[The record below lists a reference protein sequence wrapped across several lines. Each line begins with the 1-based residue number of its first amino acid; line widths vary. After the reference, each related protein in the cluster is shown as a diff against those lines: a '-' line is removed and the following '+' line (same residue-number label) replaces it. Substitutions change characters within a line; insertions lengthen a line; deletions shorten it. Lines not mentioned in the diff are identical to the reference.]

1 MRKIPFT
8 KMHGA
13 GNDYIYIDCFAF
25 PFDFDPSDLAK
36 KMSPR
41 HFSVGG
47 DGVVLILP
55 SEVADAKMRM
65 FNLDGSEGK
74 MCGNAIRCVAKYL
87 SDHGLTDKSV
97 ITVETLSGIKTLR
110 LFKAD
115 GRVVRVSVDM
125 GKAVFTPQAIPVLFN
140 GDEMVDKP
148 VTVLG
153 KEYRM
158 TAVSMGNPHAVIF
171 TSEVKDLDLA
181 AMGPT
186 FERLPIFPERVNTE
200 FVEVVDESTLLM
212 RVWER
217 GSGETYACGTG
228 ACATVAAAVKTGR
241 VKADGEITVRLLGG
255 DLSIKVATDY
265 TVTMTG
271 GATEVYQGVYDYDE
285 DQGE

>member
-13 GNDYIYIDCFAF
+13 GNDYIYIDLFAA
-25 PFDFDPSDLAK
+25 PLDFDPADLAR

-87 SDHGLTDKSV
+87 SDHGLTTKDV

-110 LFKAD
+110 LFREQGKVA
-115 GRVVRVSVDM
+115 RVSVEM
-125 GKAVFTPQAIPVLFN
+125 GVASFVPAEIPVVTDLA
-140 GDEMVDKP
+140 EMVEQP
-148 VTVLG
+148 VEVLG
-153 KEYRM
+153 KTYRM
-158 TAVSMGNPHAVIF
+158 TAVSMGNPHSVIF
-171 TSEVKDLDLA
+171 TDGVKDLDLA
-181 AMGPT
+181 SMGPS
-186 FERLPIFPERVNTE
+186 FETLSIFPERVNTE
-200 FVEVVDESTLLM
+200 FAEILDDDTILM

-217 GSGETYACGTG
+217 GSGETFACGTG
-228 ACATVAAAVKTGR
+228 ASALVAAAVKTGR
-241 VKADGEITVRLLGG
+241 VPAGREITVRLLGG
-255 DLSIKVATDY
+255 DLTIKVDEGYA
-265 TVTMTG
+265 VTMTG

-285 DQGE
+285 D

>member
-1 MRKIPFT
+1 MRKISFT

-13 GNDYIYIDCFAF
+13 ANDYIYIDLFDK
-25 PFDFDPSDLAK
+25 PLDFDPADLAR

-55 SEVADAKMRM
+55 GTVADAKMRM

-87 SDHGLTDKSV
+87 YDHDLVKKDV
-97 ITVETLSGIKTLR
+97 ITVETLSGVKTLR
-110 LFKAD
+110 LFVEN
-115 GRVVRVSVDM
+115 GLVSRVSVKM
-125 GKAVFTPQAIPVLFN
+125 GRAIFAPKDIPVLFD
-140 GDEMVDKP
+140 GAEMVEEP
-148 VTVLG
+148 ITVLG
-153 KEYRM
+153 EHYRM

-171 TSEVKDLDLA
+171 TDGVQNLDLSKI
-181 AMGPT
+181 GPT
-186 FERLPIFPERVNTE
+186 FENLSIFPERVNTE
-200 FVEVVDESTLLM
+200 FVEVLDKSTLRM

-241 VKADGEITVRLLGG
+241 VPAGEEVTVRLIGG
-255 DLSIKVATDY
+255 DLTVTVSPDY
-265 TVTMTG
+265 DVTMTG
-271 GATEVYQGVYDYDE
+271 GATEVYQGVYQYDE
-285 DQGE
+285 D

>member
-13 GNDYIYIDCFAF
+13 GNDYIYIDLYRS
-25 PFDFDPSDLAK
+25 PIDFDPNDLAR

-47 DGVVLILP
+47 DGVVLILA
-55 SEVADAKMRM
+55 SDVADAKMRM

-87 SDHGLTDKSV
+87 SDHGLTDKDV

-110 LFKAD
+110 LYKQD
-115 GRVVRVSVDM
+115 GKVARVSVEM
-125 GKAVFTPQAIPVLFN
+125 GVANFTPAAIPVLF
-140 GDEMVDKP
+140 DKEEMVDEP

-153 KEYRM
+153 KTYRM

-171 TSEVKDLDLA
+171 TTGVAELDLA

-186 FERLPIFPERVNTE
+186 FETLPIFPERVNTE
-200 FVEVVDESTLLM
+200 FAEMSDDKTILM

-217 GSGETYACGTG
+217 GSGETFACGTG
-228 ACATVAAAVKTGR
+228 ASALVAAAVKTGR
-241 VKADGEITVRLLGG
+241 VKAGEEITVRLLGG
-255 DLSIKVATDY
+255 DLTIKVNADY
-265 TVTMTG
+265 AVTMTG
-271 GATEVYQGVYDYDE
+271 GATEVYQGVYWYDE
-285 DQGE
+285 D

>member
-13 GNDYIYIDCFAF
+13 GNDYIYIDLYDS
-25 PFDFDPSDLAK
+25 PLDFDPADLAR

-41 HFSVGG
+41 HFSVGA

-55 SEVADAKMRM
+55 SSVADARMRM

-87 SDHGLTDKSV
+87 SDHSLVNKDV
-97 ITVETLSGIKTLR
+97 ITVETLSGVKTLK
-110 LFKAD
+110 LYKQK
-115 GRVVRVSVDM
+115 GIVRSVSVDM
-125 GKAVFTPQAIPVLFN
+125 GVATFAPAEIPVLFE
-140 GDEMVDKP
+140 GVEMVESP

-153 KEYRM
+153 KTVKM

-171 TSEVKDLDLA
+171 TEGVDEMDLA
-181 AMGPT
+181 KVGPVY
-186 FERLPIFPERVNTE
+186 ENLPIFPERVNTE
-200 FVEVVDESTLLM
+200 FVERVDDTTFKM

-228 ACATVAAAVKTGR
+228 ASAVVAAAVKTGR
-241 VKADGEITVRLLGG
+241 AKAGQPITVRLIGG
-255 DLSIKVATDY
+255 ELTITVDSDY
-265 TVTMTG
+265 RVTMTG
-271 GATEVYQGVYDYDE
+271 GATEVYQGVYAYDE
-285 DQGE
+285 N

>member
-13 GNDYIYIDCFAF
+13 GNDYIYIDLFSS
-25 PFDFDPSDLAK
+25 PLDFDPNDLAR

-74 MCGNAIRCVAKYL
+74 MCGNAIRCVAPYL
-87 SDHGLTDKSV
+87 SDHGLTDKDV

-110 LFKAD
+110 LFKQNGKVA
-115 GRVVRVSVDM
+115 RVSVEM
-125 GKAVFTPQAIPVLFN
+125 GVADFTPAAIPVLT
-140 GDEMVDKP
+140 DKAEMVEEP

-153 KEYRM
+153 RSYRM

-171 TSEVKDLDLA
+171 TSGVASLDLA
-181 AMGPT
+181 SMGPT
-186 FERLPIFPERVNTE
+186 FETLPIFPERVNTE
-200 FVEVVDESTLLM
+200 FAEILDDKTILM

-217 GSGETYACGTG
+217 GSGETFACGTG
-228 ACATVAAAVKTGR
+228 ASALVAAAVKTGR
-241 VKADGEITVRLLGG
+241 AKEGEEITVRLIGG
-255 DLSIKVATDY
+255 DLTIKVNADY
-265 TVTMTG
+265 AVTMTG
-271 GATEVYQGVYDYDE
+271 GATEVYQGVYFYDE
-285 DQGE
+285 D

>member
-1 MRKIPFT
+1 MRKIAFT

-13 GNDYIYIDCFAF
+13 GNDYIYIDLFAS
-25 PFDFDPSDLAK
+25 PLDFDPADLAR

-87 SDHGLTDKSV
+87 SDHGLTDKDV

-110 LFKAD
+110 LFKENGKVA
-115 GRVVRVSVDM
+115 RVSVEM
-125 GKAVFTPQAIPVLFN
+125 GVASFVPAEIPVLT
-140 GDEMVDKP
+140 DRREMVDEP
-148 VTVLG
+148 VSVLG
-153 KEYRM
+153 KTYRM
-158 TAVSMGNPHAVIF
+158 TAVSMGNPHSVIF
-171 TSEVKDLDLA
+171 TQGVGDLDLA

-186 FERLPIFPERVNTE
+186 FENLSIFPERVNTE
-200 FVEVVDESTLLM
+200 FAEIIDDSTIRM

-217 GSGETYACGTG
+217 GSGETFACGTG
-228 ACATVAAAVKTGR
+228 ASALVAAAVKTGR
-241 VKADGEITVRLLGG
+241 VPAGREITVRLLGG
-255 DLSIKVATDY
+255 DLTIRVDENYA
-265 TVTMTG
+265 VTMTG

-285 DQGE
+285 D

>member
-13 GNDYIYIDCFAF
+13 GNDYIYIDLFDA
-25 PFDFDPSDLAK
+25 PLDFDPSDLAR

-41 HFSVGG
+41 HFSVGA

-55 SEVADAKMRM
+55 SEVADARMRM

-87 SDHGLTDKSV
+87 SDHALIKKDV
-97 ITVETLSGIKTLR
+97 ITVETLSGIKTLN
-110 LFKAD
+110 LYKK
-115 GRVVRVSVDM
+115 GGVVVSVSVDM
-125 GKAVFTPQAIPVLFN
+125 GVAVFTPEEIPVLHD
-140 GDEMVDKP
+140 GAEMLEAP

-153 KEYRM
+153 KEVKM

-171 TSEVKDLDLA
+171 TERVDDLDLEKI
-181 AMGPT
+181 GPT
-186 FERLPIFPERVNTE
+186 YENLRIFPERVNTE
-200 FVEVVDESTLLM
+200 FVEVIDSRTLKM

-228 ACATVAAAVKTGR
+228 ASATVAAAVRTGR
-241 VKADGEITVRLLGG
+241 VPAGEPITVRLVGG
-255 DLSIKVATDY
+255 DLTITVDKDY
-265 TVTMTG
+265 RVTMTG
-271 GATEVYQGVYDYDE
+271 GATEVYQGVYAYDE
-285 DQGE
+285 D

>member
-25 PFDFDPSDLAK
+25 PLCFDPEDLAR

-55 SEVADAKMRM
+55 SEKADAKMRM

-87 SDHGLTDKSV
+87 SDHGLTQKDV

-110 LFKAD
+110 LFKEQ
-115 GRVVRVSVDM
+115 GKVVRVSVEM
-125 GKAVFTPQAIPVLFN
+125 GQAVFAPKDIPVLFE
-140 GDEMVDKP
+140 GTEMVEAP
-148 VTVLG
+148 VSVLG
-153 KEYRM
+153 KQYAI

-171 TSEVKDLDLA
+171 TEGVKDMDLA
-181 AMGPT
+181 AIGPT
-186 FERLPIFPERVNTE
+186 FETLSIFPERVNTE
-200 FVEVVDESTLLM
+200 FAEMIDDKTILM

-228 ACATVAAAVKTGR
+228 ASATVAAAVKTGR
-241 VKADGEITVRLLGG
+241 VKAGDEITVRLLGG
-255 DLSIKVATDY
+255 DLSIRVGADY
-265 TVTMTG
+265 AVTMTG
-271 GATEVYQGVYDYDE
+271 PATEVYQGEYWYDE
-285 DQGE
+285 N

>member
-1 MRKIPFT
+1 MRKIAFT

-13 GNDYIYIDCFAF
+13 GNDYIYIDLFSSSL
-25 PFDFDPSDLAK
+25 DFDPADLAR

-41 HFSVGG
+41 HFSVGA

-87 SDHGLTDKSV
+87 SDHGLVRKDV

-110 LFKAD
+110 P
-115 GRVVRVSVDM
+115 VVENGVVTSVAVDM
-125 GKAVFTPQAIPVLFN
+125 GRAVFTPAEIPVLFD
-140 GDEMVDKP
+140 GAEMVDLP
-148 VTVLG
+148 VNVLG
-153 KEYRM
+153 KEVKM

-171 TSEVKDLDLA
+171 STGVDELDLA
-181 AMGPT
+181 KIGPT
-186 FERLPIFPERVNTE
+186 YENLPLFPERVNTE
-200 FVEVVDESTLLM
+200 FAELIDARVLKM

-241 VKADGEITVRLLGG
+241 VPAGEPITVRLIGG
-255 DLSIKVATDY
+255 DLTITVDGDY
-265 TVTMTG
+265 RVTMTG
-271 GATEVYQGVYDYDE
+271 GVTEVYQGVYAYDE
-285 DQGE
+285 D

>member
-25 PFDFDPSDLAK
+25 PLDFDPADLAR

-55 SEVADAKMRM
+55 SEKADAMMRM

-87 SDHGLTDKSV
+87 SDHGLTNKDT
-97 ITVETLSGIKTLR
+97 IMVETLSGIKTLR
-110 LFKAD
+110 LYKEE
-115 GRVVRVSVDM
+115 GKVVRVSVEM
-125 GKAVFTPQAIPVLFN
+125 GRATFRPAEIPVLFE
-140 GDEMVDKP
+140 GAEMVDEP
-148 VTVLG
+148 VVVLG

-158 TAVSMGNPHAVIF
+158 TAVGMGNPHAVIF
-171 TSEVKDLDLA
+171 TTGVKDLDLA
-181 AMGPT
+181 KMGPT
-186 FERLPIFPERVNTE
+186 FETLPIFPERVNTE
-200 FVEVVDESTLLM
+200 FVEEIDDHTLLM

-217 GSGETYACGTG
+217 GSGETFACGTG
-228 ACATVAAAVKTGR
+228 ASATVAAAVKTGR
-241 VKADGEITVRLLGG
+241 VKSGEEITVRLLGG
-255 DLSIKVATDY
+255 DLTITVGADY
-265 TVTMTG
+265 AVTMTG
-271 GATEVYQGVYDYDE
+271 PATEVYQGAYDYDE
-285 DQGE
+285 D

>member
-13 GNDYIYIDCFAF
+13 GNDYIYIDCFAH
-25 PFDFDPSDLAK
+25 PFDFDPEDLAR

-41 HFSVGG
+41 HFSVGA

-87 SDHGLTDKSV
+87 SDHGLTSKSV

-110 LFKAD
+110 LFSEKGKVA
-115 GRVVRVSVDM
+115 RVSVDM
-125 GKAVFTPQAIPVLFN
+125 GRAVFTPDRIPVLFA
-140 GDEMVDKP
+140 GEEMVDAAVP
-148 VTVLG
+148 VLG

-171 TSEVKDLDLA
+171 TTGVSDLDLEK
-181 AMGPT
+181 MGPT
-186 FERLPIFPERVNTE
+186 FERLSIFPERVNTE
-200 FVEVVDESTLLM
+200 FAEMRDEHTIEM

-241 VKADGEITVRLLGG
+241 VRAGEEITVKLLGG
-255 DLSIKVATDY
+255 DLAITVGADY
-265 TVTMTG
+265 AVTMTG

-285 DQGE
+285 D

>member
-13 GNDYIYIDCFAF
+13 GNDYIYIDYFSF
-25 PFDFDPSDLAK
+25 PFDFDPCDLAR

-55 SEVADAKMRM
+55 SDKADAMMRM

-74 MCGNAIRCVAKYL
+74 MCGNAIRCVAKYI
-87 SDHGLTDKSV
+87 SDHGLTAKEV
-97 ITVETLSGIKTLR
+97 VTIETLSGVKTLR
-110 LFKAD
+110 LFKE
-115 GRVVRVSVDM
+115 GGKVSRVSVEM
-125 GKAVFTPQAIPVLFN
+125 GRAVFTPAEIPVLFA
-140 GDEMVDKP
+140 GDEMVDEP
-148 VTVLG
+148 VEVLG
-153 KEYRM
+153 ETRRM

-171 TSEVKDLDLA
+171 TKGVKELDLA
-181 AMGPT
+181 KIGPT
-186 FERLPIFPERVNTE
+186 YETLPIYPERVNTE
-200 FVEVVDESTLLM
+200 FAEVLDEKTILM

-228 ACATVAAAVKTGR
+228 ACATVSAAVKTGR
-241 VKADGEITVRLLGG
+241 AAFDEEITVRLIGG
-255 DLSIKVATDY
+255 DLTIKVNKDY
-265 TVTMTG
+265 SVTMTG

-285 DQGE
+285 D